1 MNRPGGH
8 PGARVGD
15 TATAGASESDAGAGE
30 GHALAG
36 EYGVDTPGETRNAGA
51 TGATGDA
58 TLRVQVLTI
67 FPDAVSAFLDVG
79 VVGRARA
86 AGLVELV
93 VSDLRSA
100 ASDPHRSVDDA
111 PFGGGP
117 GMVLAP
123 PPVFAAVEALHPP
136 RPLLL
141 LGPAGRRFDQRVAA
155 ELAEAGAFSLLCG
168 RYEGVDERIASHLV
182 DGELS
187 LGDFV
192 LAGGEVA
199 ALAVVEATVRLVP
212 GVLGND
218 RSSADESFAD
228 DLLEYPHYTRPASFR
243 GLEVPPVLLSGDHAR
258 IAAWRR
264 AAALARTRERRPDLL
279 ARRDGLSPDEERLL
293 AAHGYAEARP
303 VTTVGPGS
311 DPSHEERTA
320 P

>member
-1 MNRPGGH
+1 MNRPGGANV
-8 PGARVGD
+8 AR
-15 TATAGASESDAGAGE
+15 
-30 GHALAG
+30 
-36 EYGVDTPGETRNAGA
+36 
-51 TGATGDA
+51 
-58 TLRVQVLTI
+58 LRVQVLTI

-79 VVGRARA
+79 VVGRART

-93 VSDLRSA
+93 VSDLRGA

-123 PPVFAAVEALHPP
+123 APVFAAVEALRPP

-218 RSSADESFAD
+218 RSSVDESFAD
-228 DLLEYPHYTRPASFR
+228 DLLEYPQYTRPASFR
-243 GLEVPPVLLSGDHAR
+243 SLEVPPLLLTGDHAK

-279 ARRDGLSPDEERLL
+279 ARRGGLSPDEERLL
-293 AAHGYAEARP
+293 AAHGYADSRP
-303 VTTVGPGS
+303 VTTVDPGS
-311 DPSHEERTA
+311 DLSHEERPA

>member
-1 MNRPGGH
+1 VSRPGGD
-8 PGARVGD
+8 PGAR
-15 TATAGASESDAGAGE
+15 ASG
-30 GHALAG
+30 
-36 EYGVDTPGETRNAGA
+36 
-51 TGATGDA
+51 A

-67 FPDAVSAFLDVG
+67 FPEAVSAFLDVG

-123 PPVFAAVEALHPP
+123 APVFAAVEALQPP

-199 ALAVVEATVRLVP
+199 ALAVVEAAVRLVP

-218 RSSADESFAD
+218 RSSAEESFAD

-243 GLEVPPVLLSGDHAR
+243 GLEVPPLLLSGDHAR

-279 ARRDGLSPDEERLL
+279 ARRGGLSPDEERLL
-293 AAHGYAEARP
+293 AAHGYADQRP

-311 DPSHEERTA
+311 DLSHEERPA